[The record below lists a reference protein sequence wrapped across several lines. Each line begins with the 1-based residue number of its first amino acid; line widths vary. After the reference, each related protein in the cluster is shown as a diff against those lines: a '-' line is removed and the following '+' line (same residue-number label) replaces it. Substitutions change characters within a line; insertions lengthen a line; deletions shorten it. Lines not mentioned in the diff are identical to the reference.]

1 MTILRVLMRGLS
13 FSVSWPKML
22 VWLWLVTIVI
32 AIPAAIMMGDS
43 IRSQIGPSLAY
54 QDLLVELDLGWLGE
68 YRDQASG
75 FEKSLTA
82 TAVSRAMFLDNIE
95 AWFSGRMFEVDRVL
109 VALGATYMII
119 WSLMLAGVLDHFAR
133 GPDKFQLGL
142 FLSGG
147 VEYWFRFLRLM
158 VISGVLYYG
167 VYRLARWLFP
177 WIEEATRDVTVERT
191 VLFWNLLGALAI
203 LFLLGLINMI
213 FDYAKIATVRERRR
227 SMLLAAFRGF
237 VFVITHPLRTGGVY
251 YALALVA
258 LLLPLIYLWFGPGTG
273 QSTWTT
279 VLVVF
284 FVGQVYLV
292 ARLILRLTFY
302 GSQLALYDLFGRRR
316 TLEFRGAG

>member
-13 FSVSWPKML
+13 FAVSWPKML
-22 VWLWLVTIVI
+22 AWLWLVTIVI
-32 AIPAAIMMGDS
+32 ALPAAIFMGES
-43 IRSQIGPSLAY
+43 IRSHIGPSLAS

-75 FEKSLTA
+75 IEKSLTA
-82 TAVSRAMFLDNIE
+82 TAVSSAMFLDNIE
-95 AWFSGRMFEVDRVL
+95 AWFSGRLFEVDRVL
-109 VALGATYMII
+109 VALGVAYALV

-133 GPDKFQLGL
+133 GPDRFQLGV

-147 VEYWFRFLRLM
+147 TDYWFRFLRL
-158 VISGVLYYG
+158 VLISGVLYYG
-167 VYRLARWLFP
+167 IYKLARWLFP

-203 LFLLGLINMI
+203 VFLLGLVNMI

-227 SMLLAAFRGF
+227 SMFLAAFRGF
-237 VFVITHPLRTGGVY
+237 VFVITHPLRALGVY

-273 QSTWTT
+273 QSTWTS
-279 VLVVF
+279 VLLLF
-284 FVGQVYLV
+284 LVGQIYLV

-302 GSQLALYDLFGRRR
+302 GSQLALYDLIGRRR
-316 TLEFRGAG
+316 TMEFRGSS